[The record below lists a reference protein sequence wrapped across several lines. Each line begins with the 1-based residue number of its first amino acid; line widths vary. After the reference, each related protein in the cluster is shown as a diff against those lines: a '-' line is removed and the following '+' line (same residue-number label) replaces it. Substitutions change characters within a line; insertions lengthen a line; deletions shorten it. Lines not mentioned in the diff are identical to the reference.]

1 MSALNDLPAPANAAS
16 VVRRMRQTATSTLG
30 RGRRLGP
37 AFRVTGAT
45 RARRPLRRILLVLA
59 ALLTVPALVA
69 GPTGAAQTSDE
80 EAAQAAREIQAA
92 RDRANAA
99 AGAFFQAQSDLE
111 VLVAEA
117 ETLARETDDIERRV
131 AALRRDVEAIAIARF
146 ATSGSSGIP
155 LLTGL
160 QPPKDQVQAEVFGG
174 VVNDSGASAL
184 DAFEHAEQELADA
197 RHDLADQRREIEA
210 QRDLFA
216 ELQAEAEAEVDRLRR
231 IEEQRLTDVA
241 VRQAL
246 EAQQAAD
253 LAKFTEA
260 LLANAAAEAKSRPN
274 PGVVAAQAAQAAQAA
289 ADAAAAN
296 GDADGTTDA
305 AADGT
310 ADAAAADAT
319 ATVVDVAG
327 APVPTLAPNTG
338 ASGGASGGRTGTGGP
353 GSTPMGVLNG
363 EVYLDNIVCP
373 MTGSAYGDSWGAP
386 RSGGRRHEGVDMLA
400 PMGTPIY
407 AVVSG
412 VVTFKQN
419 RLGGNAVSLVG
430 DNGNRYYYGH
440 LSAYEGVSRRVTQG
454 EVIGYNGDTGNATGV
469 PHLHFEI
476 HPGGGLSVNPTPSV
490 RLAGC

>member
-1 MSALNDLPAPANAAS
+1 
-16 VVRRMRQTATSTLG
+16 MRQTASSTLG

-37 AFRVTGAT
+37 AFRVTSAT
-45 RARRPLRRILLVLA
+45 RDRRPLRRILLVLA

-99 AGAFFQAQSDLE
+99 AAAFFQAQSDLE
-111 VLVAEA
+111 VLVADAEA
-117 ETLARETDDIERRV
+117 LARETDDLERRV
-131 AALRRDVEAIAIARF
+131 ADLRRDVEAIAIARF

-160 QPPKDQVQAEVFGG
+160 QPPKDQVQAQVLGG

-197 RHDLADQRREIEA
+197 RRDLADQRREIEA

-231 IEEQRLTDVA
+231 VEEQRLTDIA

-274 PGVVAAQAAQAAQAA
+274 PGVVAAQAAQAAAEA
-289 ADAAAAN
+289 AAAAN
-296 GDADGTTDA
+296 GDA

-310 ADAAAADAT
+310 GDAAAADAT
-319 ATVVDVAG
+319 APVVDVAG

-373 MTGSAYGDSWGAP
+373 ITGSAYGDSWGAP

-400 PMGTPIY
+400 PTGTPIY

-430 DNGNRYYYGH
+430 DNGNRYYYAH
-440 LSAYEGVSRRVTQG
+440 LSAYEGVSRRVAQG